1 MKQDLKTEIIE
12 QLSDIH
18 FSKFSFQNSSLIEI
32 NEQCKFENCINM
44 I

>member
-18 FSKFSFQNSSLIEI
+18 FSKFSFQNSFID
-32 NEQCKFENCINM
+32 
-44 I
+44 